1 MRSIAGNAAPEPPAA
16 TEDAPAAGASG
27 PAPLGAPAG
36 ADAAPRVDRL
46 PVTVVVPTYNRAALL
61 AATLRSV
68 LEQQPPAAEVIVVD
82 DGSPDDT
89 AARVAPLVS
98 AGHVRY
104 LAQANAGLSAARN
117 AGLAA
122 ASSDYVLFLDDDDL
136 LLPGALATLVDEA
149 ERCPEA
155 AMVAG
160 RCIPFEE
167 EPPPPPPEPAS
178 AAAAAATDMEL
189 GAFLIWNQLYTAGQ
203 VLLRRA
209 ALQSAGGFDV
219 RLRAVEDWDMWLRLL
234 GSHRGRWTSVP
245 TLAYR
250 QHGGGMSRNIA
261 RMYRFSRRVARRHLA
276 SVPSEQRAAL
286 RMLSYAQLRSGHAD
300 GMARMRRAA
309 AARGDWRRVG
319 EATGMLVLAW
329 ASELGARV
337 ALKLHL
343 LRRGRWRL

>member
-1 MRSIAGNAAPEPPAA
+1 MRSITGNAAPEPPAA
-16 TEDAPAAGASG
+16 AADGPAAGAGG
-27 PAPLGAPAG
+27 PTPRGVPAG
-36 ADAAPRVDRL
+36 AAAAPRADRL
-46 PVTVVVPTYNRAALL
+46 PVTVVIPTYNRAALL
-61 AATLRSV
+61 ADTLRSV
-68 LEQQPPAAEVIVVD
+68 LEQQPRPAEVIVVD
-82 DGSPDDT
+82 DGSADDT

-98 AGHVRY
+98 GGHVRY
-104 LAQANAGLSAARN
+104 VAQANAGLSAARN
-117 AGLAA
+117 TGLAA

-136 LLPGALATLVDEA
+136 LLPGALATLVGEA
-149 ERCPEA
+149 GRCPEA
-155 AMVAG
+155 AMIAG
-160 RCIPFEE
+160 RCLPFEE
-167 EPPPPPPEPAS
+167 EPPPPPQEP
-178 AAAAAATDMEL
+178 AAAASDDMEL
-189 GAFLIWNQLYTAGQ
+189 EAFLLWNQLYTAGQ

-276 SVPSEQRAAL
+276 RLPSERRAAL
-286 RMLSYAQLRSGHAD
+286 RALSYAQLRSGHAD